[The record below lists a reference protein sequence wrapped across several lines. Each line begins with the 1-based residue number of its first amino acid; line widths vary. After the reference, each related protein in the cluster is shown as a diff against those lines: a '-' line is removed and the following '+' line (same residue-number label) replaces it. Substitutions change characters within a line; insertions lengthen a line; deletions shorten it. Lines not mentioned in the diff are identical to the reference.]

1 MSTNG
6 IGAVKMI
13 RSVRKWAYETFGDER
28 VIEIVAMATPE
39 DLKVNAEYIRIA
51 DTYVEVP
58 GGSNSEFLQTTAYT
72 ICRKYM
78 F

>member
-1 MSTNG
+1 
-6 IGAVKMI
+6 MI

-58 GGSNSEFLQTTAYT
+58 GGSNSEFHKTPACTVLQQVISANDS
-72 ICRKYM
+72 
-78 F
+78 